1 MAVASR
7 PPIGASRNA
16 LEAWLA
22 AAVTTNAALRDNILR
37 NTHATLE
44 QLVGRKVPGDV
55 KVTAIEE
62 LPTDLYIVRRFEG
75 ATEPVEAEGTE
86 TQILRSSIHA
96 IAMDEEGF
104 WEKLAGDP
112 KTVLAERLA
121 LRLPPEVKVVHVL
134 DETANNAY
142 LVLHHA
148 PHLQAW
154 QPPPAIRQKI
164 AVKK

>member
-1 MAVASR
+1 MALASR
-7 PPIGASRNA
+7 PPVGASRNA

-22 AAVTTNAALRDNILR
+22 AAVTANAALRENILR

-55 KVTAIEE
+55 KVVAVEE
-62 LPTDLYIVRRFEG
+62 VPTDLYIVRRFEG
-75 ATEPVEAEGTE
+75 ATEPAEADGSEA
-86 TQILRSSIHA
+86 QWLRSSIHV

-104 WEKLAGDP
+104 WEKLAGNP

-121 LRLPPEVKVVHVL
+121 LRLPPNVNVHVL
-134 DETANNAY
+134 DETANTAY
-142 LVLHHA
+142 LVLHHP

-154 QPPPAIRQKI
+154 QPPPAVRQRI
-164 AVKK
+164 AVRR